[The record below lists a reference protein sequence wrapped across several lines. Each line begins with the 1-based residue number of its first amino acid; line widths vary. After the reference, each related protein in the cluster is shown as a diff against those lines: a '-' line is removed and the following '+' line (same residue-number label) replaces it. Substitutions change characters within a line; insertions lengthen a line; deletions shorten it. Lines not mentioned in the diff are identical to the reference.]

1 MSTSVRITSPG
12 LYPDIPNDDYHADP
26 VDGGSL
32 SSSGARA
39 LLPPSCPARFR
50 WQQDH
55 GRPPADHYDFGHAAH
70 QLVLG
75 VGDPI
80 AIIDADDWRTKAA
93 KEARDEARAAGHTPL
108 LAGDMLI
115 VEAMADALREHP
127 VASKLLTPGSGLPE
141 QTLVWRDATTDVMCR
156 ARIDWLPHPTP
167 GRRAIIPDYKTCHS
181 AEPEALRRAM
191 HQFGYHQQA
200 DWYLSAAR
208 ALGLAGPDAAFL
220 FICQEKTAPYLLTIF
235 EPDPIALRI
244 AAERNYM
251 ARAVYRHCTETGHWP
266 AYVEGVAQLALPLW
280 AERQEGT
287 T

>member
-1 MSTSVRITSPG
+1 MSIRIAEPG
-12 LYPDIPNDDYHADP
+12 LYADIPNSDYHADP
-26 VDGGSL
+26 VEGGSL

-50 WQQDH
+50 WHQDH
-55 GRPPADHYDFGHAAH
+55 GQPSTDHFDFGHAAH

-93 KEARDEARAAGHTPL
+93 KEARDEARAAGHIPL
-108 LAGDMLI
+108 LADDMLI

-127 VASKLLTPGSGLPE
+127 VARALLAPGSGLAE

-156 ARIDWLPHPTP
+156 ARLDWLPHPTA

-191 HQFGYHQQA
+191 AQFGYHQQA
-200 DWYLSAAR
+200 DWYLTAAR
-208 ALGLAGPDAAFL
+208 ALGLAGPDAAFV
-220 FICQEKTAPYLLTIF
+220 FICQEKTAPYLVTIF

-251 ARAVYRHCTETGHWP
+251 ARAVYRRCVEANHWP
-266 AYVEGVAQLALPLW
+266 AYVDGVAQLALPLW
-280 AERQEGT
+280 VERQEGVA
-287 T
+287 

>member
-1 MSTSVRITSPG
+1 MTVRITSPG
-12 LYPDIPNDDYHADP
+12 LYSDIPNADYHRDP
-26 VDGGSL
+26 VEGGSL

-50 WQQDH
+50 WHQDH
-55 GRPPADHYDFGHAAH
+55 GQTSTDHFDFGHAAH

-93 KEARDEARAAGHTPL
+93 KEARDEARAAGHIPL
-108 LAGDMLI
+108 LADDMLI

-127 VASKLLTPGSGLPE
+127 VANALLAPGTGLPE
-141 QTLVWRDATTDVMCR
+141 QTLVWRDATTEVMCR
-156 ARIDWLPHPTP
+156 ARIDWLPHRTA
-167 GRRAIIPDYKTCHS
+167 GRRVIIPDYKTCHS

-191 HQFGYHQQA
+191 AQFGYHQQA
-200 DWYLSAAR
+200 DWYLTAAR
-208 ALGLAGPDAAFL
+208 ALGLAGADAAFV
-220 FICQEKTAPYLLTIF
+220 FICQEKVAPYLVTIF

-251 ARAVYRHCTETGHWP
+251 ARAVYRRCVEAGHWP
-266 AYVEGVAQLALPLW
+266 AYVDDVAQLALPLW
-280 AERQEGT
+280 VERQEGVA
-287 T
+287 